1 MVSLTERELKLREAA
16 VHLVSE
22 AMAIPVEAIMSRRRF
37 APQVEARAVCMY
49 LLTRIAG
56 ITLKKVGA
64 MFGHKDHTTV
74 IHGRNFIETCIQ
86 LNGYGRPYEPEI
98 ARLINIV
105 QPAFIDRMG
114 AIDGEAYYEWPK
126 HNQTA
131 GYI

>member
-1 MVSLTERELKLREAA
+1 MLSLTDRELKLHAAA
-16 VHLVSE
+16 VELVAE
-22 AMAIPVEAIMSRRRF
+22 VMAIPVEAIMSRRRF
-37 APQVEARAVCMY
+37 TPQVEARAVCMY

-56 ITLKKVGA
+56 ITLKKVGS

-98 ARLINIV
+98 ARVINIV

-114 AIDGEAYYEWPK
+114 AIDGEAYFEWPK
-126 HNQTA
+126 YHQTA

>member
-1 MVSLTERELKLREAA
+1 MMNLTDRELKLREAA
-16 VHLVSE
+16 VDLVSE
-22 AMAIPVEAIMSRRRF
+22 VMAIPSEAIMSRRRF

-56 ITLKKVGA
+56 ITLKNVGS
-64 MFGHKDHTTV
+64 MFGHKDHSTV

-98 ARLINIV
+98 ARVINIV

-131 GYI
+131 GYL

>member
-1 MVSLTERELKLREAA
+1 VLSLTERELKLHAAA
-16 VHLVSE
+16 VELV
-22 AMAIPVEAIMSRRRF
+22 ADVMAIPVEAIMSRRRF

-49 LLTRIAG
+49 LLTRVAG

-64 MFGHKDHTTV
+64 MFAHKDHSTV

-98 ARLINIV
+98 ARVINIV

-126 HNQTA
+126 HHQTA